1 MINKILVPVDGSA
14 HSKKALEFACEL
26 AKMFESSLHLLH
38 VVQPPIST
46 QTIGIGTSVVTT
58 EFRREDLE
66 EIGGSMI
73 EAARLIAIAH
83 GCKNIET
90 QIEAGSPARH
100 ILDSAKKH
108 NADLIVMGSRGL
120 TDIAGLLLGSVSH
133 NVTHLAECSCVT
145 IR

>member
-1 MINKILVPVDGSA
+1 MIKKILVPVDGSV

-26 AKMFESSLHLLH
+26 AKKFESELHLLH

-46 QTIGIGTSVVTT
+46 QTMGVGTSVVTT
-58 EFRREDLE
+58 EFRRQDLE
-66 EIGGSMI
+66 EIGRNVI
-73 EAARLIAIAH
+73 TAAKQIASDH
-83 GCKNIET
+83 DCKNVET
-90 QIEAGSPARH
+90 QIEAGLPAHH

-133 NVTHLAECSCVT
+133 KVTHLAECSCVT

>member
-26 AKMFESSLHLLH
+26 AKRFESELLLLH

-46 QTIGIGTSVVTT
+46 QTMGVDASVVTT
-58 EFRREDLE
+58 EFRRQDLE
-66 EIGGSMI
+66 EIGRNMI
-73 EAARLIAIAH
+73 EAAKQITGDH
-83 GCKNIET
+83 GCKNVET
-90 QIEAGSPARH
+90 QIEAGSPAQH

-108 NADLIVMGSRGL
+108 NVDLIVMGSRGL

-133 NVTHLAECSCVT
+133 KVTHLAECSCVT

>member
-26 AKMFESSLHLLH
+26 ALKFDSHLHVLH

-46 QTIGIGTSVVTT
+46 QTIGIGASVVTT
-58 EFRREDLE
+58 EFRREDLD
-66 EIGGSMI
+66 EIGSSMI
-73 EAARLIAIAH
+73 DAARQITFDH
-83 GCKNIET
+83 GCKQVDT
-90 QIEAGSPARH
+90 QIEAGSPAKH
-100 ILDSAKKH
+100 IIDCENK
-108 NADLIVMGSRGL
+108 NNIDLIVMGSRGL

-133 NVTHLAECSCVT
+133 KVTHLAECSCVT